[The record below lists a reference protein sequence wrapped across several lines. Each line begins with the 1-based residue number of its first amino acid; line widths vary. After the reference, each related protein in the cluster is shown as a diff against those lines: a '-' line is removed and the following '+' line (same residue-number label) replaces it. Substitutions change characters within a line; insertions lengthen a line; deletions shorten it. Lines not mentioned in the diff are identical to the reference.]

1 MMFTARLLRLART
14 ADARIAPRPRVH
26 VRRGEK
32 VPSLEAQL
40 GLHTEP
46 WLNKLGHSK
55 GNCVYA
61 WRDSKMTEDLVKTLS
76 GKDNLVEAQAWVGKL
91 GACIRPV
98 LAHKNARG
106 WAIESYKKNWPRVN
120 TDGDSSLSLSM
131 RRAGE
136 WVVQYEIN
144 LLNGDLSASSLHA
157 VARSS
162 GPPRHRRAT
171 LFCSRRCTIKFPVLR
186 PYPRDARLGR
196 DPPPGPR
203 YV

>member
-1 MMFTARLLRLART
+1 MTFAARLLALAAT
-14 ADARIAPRPRVH
+14 ASAIITPRPRVH
-26 VRRGEK
+26 VRRGDK

-46 WLNKLGHSK
+46 WLNKLGHST
-55 GNCVYA
+55 GSCVFT
-61 WRDSKMTEDLVKTLS
+61 WRDNMTTEDLVKTLS
-76 GKDNLVEAQAWVGKL
+76 GKDNLVKAQAWVGEL
-91 GACIRPV
+91 GALLRPV

-106 WAIESYKKNWPRVN
+106 WAIESYFKNWPRVN

-162 GPPRHRRAT
+162 GPPRHRCAT
-171 LFCSRRCTIKFPVLR
+171 FFCSRRCTIIFPVLR
-186 PYPRDARLGR
+186 PYPRDARRGR

>member
-1 MMFTARLLRLART
+1 MPFTARLLALAAT
-14 ADARIAPRPRVH
+14 ASALIAPRPRVQH
-26 VRRGEK
+26 PSRKERG
-32 VPSLEAQL
+32 LQYQL
-40 GLHTEP
+40 DLNTEP
-46 WLNKLGHSK
+46 WLNKLGHSR
-55 GNCVYA
+55 GCAVYT
-61 WRDSKMTEDLVKTLS
+61 WRDSKQTQDLVKTLS
-76 GKDNLVEAQAWVGKL
+76 GNDNLVEAQDWVGKL
-91 GACIRPV
+91 GALLRPV

-162 GPPRHRRAT
+162 GPP
-171 LFCSRRCTIKFPVLR
+171 
-186 PYPRDARLGR
+186 
-196 DPPPGPR
+196 PGG
-203 YV
+203 